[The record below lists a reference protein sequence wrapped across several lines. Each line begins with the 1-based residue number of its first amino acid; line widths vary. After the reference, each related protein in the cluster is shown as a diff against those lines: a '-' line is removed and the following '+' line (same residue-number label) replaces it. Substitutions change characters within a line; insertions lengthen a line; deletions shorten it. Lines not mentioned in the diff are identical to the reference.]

1 MSPGNGN
8 GNGKETVMRSLNLT
22 SLLSRRQR
30 RRTGKIT
37 GRGLVAM
44 TLLEI
49 MIVLAILALVMGLL
63 VGPRVFRALSS
74 SKGEVAKN
82 MVKKFAYEAYSEWSM
97 KPSKSGACPTL
108 ADLAEFMN
116 SKDTKDPWG
125 EEYVI
130 KCGGDLPAGVTP
142 GSIAVY
148 SKGPDGKDG
157 TGDDI
162 KSWE

>member
-1 MSPGNGN
+1 MI
-8 GNGKETVMRSLNLT
+8 GKETVMRTWNLH
-22 SLLSRRQR
+22 SLLTHRAQR
-30 RRTGKIT
+30 RAGKKT
-37 GRGLVAM
+37 ARALVAM

-49 MIVLAILALVMGLL
+49 MIVLAILALVMGFL
-63 VGPRVFRALSS
+63 VGPRVFKALSS
-74 SKGEVAKN
+74 SKSEVAKN
-82 MVKKFAYEAYSEWSM
+82 MVKKFAFEAYPEWSM

-108 ADLAEFMN
+108 ADLTEFMN
-116 SKDTKDPWG
+116 SKDVKDPWG
-125 EEYVI
+125 EEYVV

-148 SKGPDGKDG
+148 SKGPDSKDG

>member
-1 MSPGNGN
+1 
-8 GNGKETVMRSLNLT
+8 MRSFNLQA
-22 SLLSRRQR
+22 LLTRRQR
-30 RRTGKIT
+30 RRTGKVT
-37 GRGLVAM
+37 ARGLVAM

-49 MIVLAILALVMGLL
+49 MIVLAILALVMGFL
-63 VGPRVFRALSS
+63 VGPRVFKALSS
-74 SKGEVAKN
+74 SKVETARN
-82 MVKKFAYEAYSEWSM
+82 MVKKFAFEAYTDWSA
-97 KPSKSGACPTL
+97 KPGSKGCPQL
-108 ADLAEFMN
+108 SDLTEFMN

-125 EEYVI
+125 EEYVL
-130 KCGGDLPAGVTP
+130 KCGGDLPAGLSP

>member
-1 MSPGNGN
+1 
-8 GNGKETVMRSLNLT
+8 MRSFNLQA
-22 SLLSRRQR
+22 LLTRRQR
-30 RRTGKIT
+30 RRAGKVT
-37 GRGLVAM
+37 ARGLVAM

-49 MIVLAILALVMGLL
+49 MIVLAILALVMGFLI
-63 VGPRVFRALSS
+63 GPRMFKALSS
-74 SKGEVAKN
+74 SRRSRPRAT
-82 MVKKFAYEAYSEWSM
+82 WSRSSPSRPTRLWAM
-97 KPSKSGACPTL
+97 KPGSKGCPQL
-108 ADLAEFMN
+108 SDLTEFMN

-125 EEYVI
+125 EEYVL
-130 KCGGDLPAGVTP
+130 KCGGDLPAGLSP

>member
-1 MSPGNGN
+1 
-8 GNGKETVMRSLNLT
+8 MRTWNLH
-22 SLLSRRQR
+22 SLLTRRQQR
-30 RRTGKIT
+30 RSGKVT
-37 GRGLVAM
+37 ARGLVAM

-49 MIVLAILALVMGLL
+49 MIVLAILALVMGFL
-63 VGPRVFRALSS
+63 VGPRVFKALSS

-82 MVKKFAYEAYSEWSM
+82 MVKKLAFDAY
-97 KPSKSGACPTL
+97 PSWLTQKVGAKGCPTM
-108 ADLAEFMN
+108 ADLTEFMN

-125 EEYVI
+125 EEYVL
-130 KCGGDLPAGVTP
+130 KCGGDLPAGVDP
-142 GSIAVY
+142 GAIAVY

>member
-1 MSPGNGN
+1 MS
-8 GNGKETVMRSLNLT
+8 GNGKETVMRSFDLHALLT
-22 SLLSRRQR
+22 RRQR
-30 RRTGKIT
+30 ARTGKVT
-37 GRGLVAM
+37 ARGLVAM

-49 MIVLAILALVMGLL
+49 MIVLAILALVMGFL
-63 VGPRVFRALSS
+63 VGPRVFKALSS

-82 MVKKFAYEAYSEWSM
+82 IVKKLAFDAYPSWLTQ
-97 KPSKSGACPTL
+97 KPGAKGCPTMS
-108 ADLAEFMN
+108 DLTEFMN

-125 EEYVI
+125 EDYVI
-130 KCGGDLPAGVTP
+130 KCGGDLPAGVDA

-148 SKGPDGKDG
+148 SKGPDKKDG